1 MVAQRFFRLRPPI
14 FHSTKAGFLAPP
26 GGRCAAHGKR
36 RELRYLESMVRET
49 ILCVFPIALALAA
62 QDISSPNPG
71 ERKRAARELTAQGT
85 AALPSLTKLLSDPD
99 VEVRIEAV
107 KAIVEIDTQHSLDPL
122 IQATRD
128 SDPEVQIRATDG
140 LVNFYLP
147 GYVRTGFTASLRR
160 VGGRIRGKF
169 TETND
174 QVVDP
179 FVEVRPDVVVA
190 LGKLARGGATMEARA
205 NAARAVG
212 ILRGRSAVPD
222 LLEAIHTKDSQVIY
236 ECLVALQKIGDPAA
250 APRVAFL
257 LRDLDE
263 RVQIAAIE
271 TMGLLRHMDALPQLR
286 DILTRTDKKGVRRA
300 ALRSVAMLPDRANR
314 ELLRKY
320 LNDRDGELRE
330 AAAEGLARIQ
340 DPEDL
345 AVLEKM
351 FAEERDNS
359 ARLSAAFGL
368 VMLGKADLSEF
379 GPLRYLINTLNS
391 STRAGEARAL
401 LIEAARKPEVRRLLY
416 EPLLSGT
423 AAERIGL
430 SQVLG
435 QSGDRESI
443 PVLEKVTRDPDPKVA
458 QEALR
463 ALRALRARLS

>member
-1 MVAQRFFRLRPPI
+1 MIRGPV
-14 FHSTKAGFLAPP
+14 
-26 GGRCAAHGKR
+26 
-36 RELRYLESMVRET
+36 RYLGSMIRGT
-49 ILCVFPIALALAA
+49 MVFVIPIALVLGA
-62 QDISSPNPG
+62 QDIRSPNPG
-71 ERKRAARELTAQGT
+71 ERKRAARELAAQGT
-85 AALPSLTKLLSDPD
+85 AALPQLTQLLSDPD

-140 LVNFYLP
+140 LVNFYVP
-147 GYVRTGFTASLRR
+147 GYVRTGLTASLRR
-160 VGGRIRGKF
+160 VGGRIKGRF
-169 TETND
+169 VETND

-179 FVEVRPDVVVA
+179 FVEVRPEVVAA
-190 LGKLARGGATMEARA
+190 LGKLARGGASMEARA

-212 ILRGRSAVPD
+212 ILRGRAAVPD

-263 RVQIAAIE
+263 RVQVAAIE

-286 DILTRTDKKGVRRA
+286 EILNRTGKKGVRRA
-300 ALRSVAMLPDRANR
+300 ALRAIAMLPDRANR
-314 ELLRKY
+314 ELLRKH
-320 LNDRDGELRE
+320 LSDRDGELRE
-330 AAAEGLARIQ
+330 AAAEGLGRIQ

-345 AVLEKM
+345 AALEKM

-359 ARLSAAFGL
+359 ARLSAAFAL

-391 STRAGEARAL
+391 STRVGEARAL

-416 EPLLSGT
+416 EPLLGGT
-423 AAERIGL
+423 AEERIGL
-430 SQVLG
+430 AQVLA

-443 PVLEKVTRDPDPKVA
+443 PVLEKAARDPDPRVA
-458 QEALR
+458 HEALR

>member
-1 MVAQRFFRLRPPI
+1 MV
-14 FHSTKAGFLAPP
+14 
-26 GGRCAAHGKR
+26 GR
-36 RELRYLESMVRET
+36 T
-49 ILCVFPIALALAA
+49 IGLVISIVLALAA
-62 QDISSPNPG
+62 QDIRSPNPA
-71 ERKRAARELTAQGT
+71 ERKRAARDLPAQGT
-85 AALPSLTKLLSDPD
+85 AALPHLAQLLSDPD
-99 VEVRIEAV
+99 VEVRVEAV
-107 KAIVEIDTQHSLDPL
+107 KAIVEIDTVHSLDPL

-140 LVNFYLP
+140 LVNFYVP
-147 GYVRTGFTASLRR
+147 GYVRTGLAASLRR
-160 VGGRIRGKF
+160 VGGRIKGKF
-169 TETND
+169 VETND

-179 FVEVRPDVVVA
+179 FVEVRPDVVAA
-190 LGKLARGGATMEARA
+190 LGKLARGGASMEARA

-212 ILRGRSAVPD
+212 ILRGRAAVPD

-263 RVQIAAIE
+263 RVQVAAIE
-271 TMGLLRHMDALPQLR
+271 TMGLLRHMEALPQLR
-286 DILTRTDKKGVRRA
+286 EILNRTGKKGVRRA
-300 ALRSVAMLPDRANR
+300 ALRSIAMLPDRANR

-330 AAAEGLARIQ
+330 AAAEGLGRIQ

-345 AVLEKM
+345 AALEKM

-391 STRAGEARAL
+391 STRVGEARAL
-401 LIEAARKPEVRRLLY
+401 LIEAARKAAVRQLLY
-416 EPLLSGT
+416 EPLLGGT
-423 AAERIGL
+423 ASERIGL
-430 SQVLG
+430 AQVLA
-435 QSGDRESI
+435 QSGDQESI
-443 PVLEKVTRDPDPKVA
+443 AVLEKVTRDPDPKVA
-458 QEALR
+458 EEALR
-463 ALRALRARLS
+463 ALRTLRARLS

>member
-1 MVAQRFFRLRPPI
+1 
-14 FHSTKAGFLAPP
+14 
-26 GGRCAAHGKR
+26 
-36 RELRYLESMVRET
+36 MVRHT
-49 ILCVFPIALALAA
+49 ILCLISTALALAA
-62 QDISSPNPG
+62 QDIASPNPA
-71 ERKRAARELTAQGT
+71 ERKRAARELKAQGT

-160 VGGRIRGKF
+160 VGGRIKGRF
-169 TETND
+169 TDETNE
-174 QVVDP
+174 QVIDP
-179 FVEVRPDVVVA
+179 FIEVRPDVIQA
-190 LGKLARGGATMEARA
+190 LGRLARGGASMEARA

-212 ILRGRSAVPD
+212 ILRGRAAVPD
-222 LLEAIHTKDSQVIY
+222 LLEAIQAKDSQLIY

-263 RVQIAAIE
+263 RVQAAAIE
-271 TMGLLRHMDALPQLR
+271 TMGLLRYMDALPQLR
-286 DILTRTDKKGVRRA
+286 EILARTGKKRVRRA
-300 ALRSVAMLPDRANR
+300 ALRSIAMLPDRASR
-314 ELLRKY
+314 ELLRRY

-330 AAAEGLARIQ
+330 AAAEGLGRIQ

-379 GPLRYLINTLNS
+379 GALRYLINTLNS
-391 STRAGEARAL
+391 SARVGEARAL

-423 AAERIGL
+423 VDERIGL
-430 SQVLG
+430 AQVLAH
-435 QSGDRESI
+435 SGDHESI
-443 PVLEKVTRDPDPKVA
+443 SVLERATRDPDPKVA

>member
-1 MVAQRFFRLRPPI
+1 MTR
-14 FHSTKAGFLAPP
+14 
-26 GGRCAAHGKR
+26 GRV
-36 RELRYLESMVRET
+36 RYLGSMIGRT
-49 ILCVFPIALALAA
+49 IRLAISIALALAA
-62 QDISSPNPG
+62 QDLRSPNPA

-85 AALPSLTKLLSDPD
+85 AALPHLTQLLSDPD
-99 VEVRIEAV
+99 VEVRVEAV

-140 LVNFYLP
+140 LVNFYAP
-147 GYVRTGFTASLRR
+147 GYVRTGLTASLRR
-160 VGGRIRGKF
+160 VGGRIKGKF
-169 TETND
+169 VETND

-179 FVEVRPDVVVA
+179 FVEVRPDVVAA
-190 LGKLARGGATMEARA
+190 LGKLARGGASMEARA

-212 ILRGRSAVPD
+212 ILRGRAAVSD

-263 RVQIAAIE
+263 RVQVAAIE

-286 DILTRTDKKGVRRA
+286 EILYRTGKKSVRRA
-300 ALRSVAMLPDRANR
+300 ALRSIAMLPDRANR

-330 AAAEGLARIQ
+330 AAAEGLGRIQ

-345 AVLEKM
+345 AALEKM

-391 STRAGEARAL
+391 STRVGEARAL
-401 LIEAARKPEVRRLLY
+401 LIEAARKSEVRRLLY
-416 EPLLSGT
+416 EPLLGGT
-423 AAERIGL
+423 AGERIGL
-430 SQVLG
+430 AQVLA
-435 QSGDRESI
+435 QSGDQESLA
-443 PVLEKVTRDPDPKVA
+443 VLEKVTRDPDPKVA

-463 ALRALRARLS
+463 ALRTLRARLS